1 MLAIV
6 IVIIVRIITDEEWIS
21 INSLPI
27 QLAIQLAIQ
36 LIRDPIWC
44 QVSTLYPKYTLYYVY
59 MYNFILFIQQVLTDW
74 RSNHRLYFFPLKK
87 NLFHLIKKYMTQKG
101 FQTHLQ
107 IQTSRSLQILLRW
120 EAMIFSFSPV
130 DGRREKNTPEWE
142 VFTVAYLKGS
152 LSDIWPTVMKGWG
165 SGWLW
170 ELPSGIWRCQPS
182 WGSTRLTQKMGTG
195 R

>member
-101 FQTHLQ
+101 FQNPFADPNFQ
-107 IQTSRSLQILLRW
+107 ILADPPSVGGYDIFIFTSRWQKGEKYSRMGSFHCGLFKGLFVWYLAHSDEGLGVRV
-120 EAMIFSFSPV
+120 AMRTTF
-130 DGRREKNTPEWE
+130 R
-142 VFTVAYLKGS
+142 YLK
-152 LSDIWPTVMKGWG
+152 V
-165 SGWLW
+165 
-170 ELPSGIWRCQPS
+170 
-182 WGSTRLTQKMGTG
+182 STFMRIY
-195 R
+195 